1 MNDKHSTP
9 SAEIVAHLLLS
20 GKHIVFSNS
29 DDIKRTVQDLKTNGY
44 MMSELCSGITRR
56 EETRYRVLSNGG
68 DYDRLCVFI
77 FDDTVSSCCPK
88 GSEVRYEDLCYEE
101 ITPLSDEDFSAAF
114 AALIGGCFERGE

>member
-1 MNDKHSTP
+1 MNDKMHAP
-9 SAEIVAHLLLS
+9 SAHTVATLLLS

-44 MMSELCSGITRR
+44 DMSTLCYDITKR
-56 EETRYRVLSNGG
+56 EKTSYRVLSNGG

-77 FDDTVSSCCPK
+77 FGSTESSCCPK
-88 GSEVRYEDLCYEE
+88 GSEVYYEDLCYEE

-114 AALIGGCFERGE
+114 AALIGSAV